1 MKINLLK
8 GIENIDFKISKHDL
22 ITRLNQELEFEIIEE
37 EEEFKTEVLF
47 LPEYSSSLFFEGTES
62 DINLS
67 ACETQN
73 KDAEIF
79 GIKIFTKS
87 YKEIKELMKEH
98 SYHQFEEEEEE
109 WGEKRLGF
117 YDALVDFY
125 FEDTKLKSVSWG
137 LE

>member
-8 GIENIDFKISKHDL
+8 GIENIDFKISKTDL
-22 ITRLNQELEFEIIEE
+22 IKRFGQELEFEIIEE
-37 EEEFKTEVLF
+37 EEDYKTEVLF

-62 DINLS
+62 DINLT

-79 GIKIFTKS
+79 GVKVFEKD
-87 YKEIKELMKEH
+87 YNEIKELMKEH
-98 SYHQFEEEEEE
+98 NYHEFEEEEEE

-125 FEDTKLKSVSWG
+125 FENNKLKSVSWG